1 MTINISGAR
10 KVSEKISPDGYEA
23 TRRMQES
30 QETTWLFEDINGGR
44 AAGNVYS
51 TREKIAEAMGI
62 EKDGI
67 VRHVMDAMAAPV
79 PPEEVKDPAFAQ
91 CELPLDL
98 EALPIVK
105 YFPEDAG
112 RYISAGIVVSEY
124 NGKRNVSFHRMLIR
138 NKKEIGIRLV
148 PRHTFTLFN
157 EAKKDGKD
165 LNIAICIGAPVEAMV
180 AAALSVDFGT
190 DELTIASA
198 MHRNGHGTPL
208 KVAKCRNGLTVPADC
223 EYVIEARI
231 TSRTAPEGPFVDIAG
246 TYDEIR
252 DQPVVEV
259 DCIRSK
265 KDPVFQLLLPGGF
278 EHFLLMGVPREPVIF
293 RTVRQ
298 AVPKV
303 KNVRLTEGGC
313 CWLNGVVSISKNR
326 EGDGVNAIM
335 AAFTG
340 HPSMKNVIIVDD
352 DIDIFDDREVEW
364 AVATRMQADRIIR
377 IPGAGGS
384 SLDPSAHGTTWKTG
398 FDATLPLGADRGPYT
413 KATVPGKKRSV
424 RRHPLGYTEPIPS
437 ERTRWF
443 HIGKKTGRT
452 AIITVNTTAIAIT
465 ARGPTL
471 IPFESSESKY
481 LISPAE
487 EEKPS
492 FFSFATSPP
501 IPPRYITFV
510 RRSYGMLRPGGTVL
524 RPPAVASVSAVTRW
538 RRVPFRPHRSIRS

>member
-1 MTINISGAR
+1 MTIDISGAE
-10 KVSEKISPDGYEA
+10 KVSGSISPDDYGA
-23 TRRMQES
+23 TRYMQKC
-30 QETTWLFEDINGGR
+30 QETTWFFEDINGGK

-51 TREKIAEAMGI
+51 TREKIAGAMGI
-62 EKDGI
+62 GRDGI
-67 VRHVMDAMAAPV
+67 VRHVMDAMAAPIAS
-79 PPEEVKDPAFAQ
+79 EAVKDPAFMQ
-91 CELPLDL
+91 CELPVDL
-98 EALPIVK
+98 TALPIVK

-124 NGKRNVSFHRMLIR
+124 NGRRNVSFHRMLIR
-138 NKKEIGIRLV
+138 GKDEIGIRLV

-157 EAKKDGKD
+157 EARKNGED
-165 LNIAICIGAPVEAMV
+165 LKIAICIGAPVEAMIS
-180 AAALSVDFGT
+180 AALSVDFGT

-198 MHRNGHGTPL
+198 MHMKGHGTPL
-208 KVAKCRNGLTVPADC
+208 KVAKCVNGLTVPADC
-223 EYVIEARI
+223 EYIIEARI
-231 TSRTAPEGPFVDIAG
+231 TSETAPEGPFVDIAG
-246 TYDEIR
+246 TYDEVR
-252 DQPVVEV
+252 DQPVVKV
-259 DCIRSK
+259 DRIHSK

-398 FDATLPLGADRGPYT
+398 FDATLPLGADRAPFT
-413 KATVPGKKRSV
+413 KAT
-424 RRHPLGYTEPIPS
+424 L
-437 ERTRWF
+437 
-443 HIGKKTGRT
+443 
-452 AIITVNTTAIAIT
+452 
-465 ARGPTL
+465 
-471 IPFESSESKY
+471 
-481 LISPAE
+481 
-487 EEKPS
+487 
-492 FFSFATSPP
+492 PP
-501 IPPRYITFV
+501 E
-510 RRSYGMLRPGGTVL
+510 
-524 RPPAVASVSAVTRW
+524 
-538 RRVPFRPHRSIRS
+538 